1 MLRKIDCKVTWLNSP
16 SVIKTRQR
24 LPRSVTIHV
33 VIRPKPGGLKPK
45 PKGPVQDASAEF
57 SVHSFIVKVWLEEE
71 ATEDSDSV
79 WHGQI
84 THVPSGEKRY
94 LNNLDQI
101 SLFIRPY
108 LEAMG
113 IRFGLSER
121 IRKCLSFRRNPPDEQ
136 RKKHRKEE

>member
-1 MLRKIDCKVTWLNSP
+1 
-16 SVIKTRQR
+16 
-24 LPRSVTIHV
+24 V

-45 PKGPVQDASAEF
+45 AHKGPVQDASAEF
-57 SVHSFIVKVWLEEE
+57 NVHSFIVKVWLEEE
-71 ATEDSDSV
+71 ATNDSDSV
-79 WHGQI
+79 WHGHI

-101 SLFIRPY
+101 SLFIQPY

-121 IRKCLSFRRNPPDEQ
+121 IKKCLGVRRKPS
-136 RKKHRKEE
+136 RRSKKET

>member
-1 MLRKIDCKVTWLNSP
+1 M
-16 SVIKTRQR
+16 
-24 LPRSVTIHV
+24 

-45 PKGPVQDASAEF
+45 PHKGRVQDASAEF
-57 SVHSFIVKVWLEEE
+57 NVHSFIVKVWLEEE
-71 ATEDSDSV
+71 ATKDSDSV

-94 LNNLDQI
+94 LNNLGQI
-101 SLFIRPY
+101 SLFIQPY

-121 IRKCLSFRRNPPDEQ
+121 IRKCLSFSRNPPDSQ
-136 RKKHRKEE
+136 RKKKSKEE